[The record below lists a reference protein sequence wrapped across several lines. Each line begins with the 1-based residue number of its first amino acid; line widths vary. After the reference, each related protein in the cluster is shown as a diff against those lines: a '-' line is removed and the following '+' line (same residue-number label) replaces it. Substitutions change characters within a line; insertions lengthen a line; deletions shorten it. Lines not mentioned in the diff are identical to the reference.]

1 MATKSK
7 RKNPFRAA
15 TNGSV
20 AYDISRSNV
29 SPELVREERPEQE
42 RVSDDHLQHA
52 KEQQNRAQLVLRE
65 QQKVSVTA
73 IAGFV
78 MVAMLAVGVLASNIQ
93 LNGIYASTVT
103 AQSQLTQ
110 LESNYAKLVAENE
123 EIFDSQ
129 TLADAAEEAGL
140 VKPNSTQQVYL
151 ELSDPDN
158 TVVYQ
163 QTEQTNGLR
172 GCLDAIESFFGG
184 IGAYFS

>member
-1 MATKSK
+1 MATKSR

-15 TNGSV
+15 TNGNV
-20 AYDISRSNV
+20 AYDINRS
-29 SPELVREERPEQE
+29 SAAPELVGEERLEQE
-42 RVSDDHLQHA
+42 RVSDAHLQEI
-52 KEQQNRAQLVLRE
+52 KRPRAQVAMRE

-73 IAGFV
+73 VAGFV

-93 LNGIYASTVT
+93 LNSIYTNTVA
-103 AQSQLTQ
+103 AQSQLAQ

-123 EIFDSQ
+123 EIFDSE
-129 TLADAAEEAGL
+129 TLTSAAEEAGL
-140 VKPNSTQQVYL
+140 AKPSSTQQVYV

-163 QTEQTNGLR
+163 QTEQASGLR
-172 GCLDAIESFFGG
+172 GCLDAIRSFFGG